1 MSDDSIPTA
10 RAVEVTPNNRIVGL
24 LIHLRR
30 NGWLKRQGV
39 KIAGFAA
46 AAAAGWLAGHGGQEY
61 AAEIA
66 AGVGALVLFG
76 WEFLWSW
83 VEFKTSNVKIV
94 EALNTPPPET
104 KVEALAA
111 VRTIAAKNPS
121 PPVVPVILLA
131 AICIAAPM
139 ACRSRT
145 HAPTDAGTA
154 LIPFEEPASKPWKAE
169 IDKAIHDRLASRYT
183 P

>member
-10 RAVEVTPNNRIVGL
+10 RAVEVTPNNKVVAL

-46 AAAAGWLAGHGGQEY
+46 AAAAGWFAGHGGQEY

-83 VEFKTSNVKIV
+83 IEFKTSNVKIV
-94 EALNTPPPET
+94 EALNVDPPTT

-111 VRTIAAKNPS
+111 VRTIAAKNPT
-121 PPVVPVILLA
+121 PPVAPVILLA

-145 HAPTDAGTA
+145 APNAGTA
-154 LIPFEEPASKPWKAE
+154 LIPYEEPASKPWKAE